1 MASKATSLND
11 LPNEILEEIY
21 SHFGLEDLFI
31 IAKVCEKWKNLVI
44 DMILRKKL
52 SYRCSCLTDI
62 AHIKKVRCRNW

>member
-52 SYRCSCLTDI
+52 SYRCSRSTDI